1 MGSRSNLLFI
11 KLWNWGHK
19 HHSSST
25 FYKHQDKSKSLVRT
39 VQRYCLFKKLE
50 FLKFWLRFLAGKR
63 WRHLAHFKAR
73 IQFPNQVPS
82 ILKKVLFP
90 QPDLNPG
97 PSNYKAAVLLTELHC
112 QTENCGTIGGLY
124 TQYAILA
131 FIYSKYLRK
140 SVLQLSQSCLCP
152 SLVPNFSPKKD

>member
-1 MGSRSNLLFI
+1 MAPSTIQNHKLQLPTSSNVI
-11 KLWNWGHK
+11 KK
-19 HHSSST
+19 ST
-25 FYKHQDKSKSLVRT
+25 L
-39 VQRYCLFKKLE
+39 CL
-50 FLKFWLRFLAGKR
+50 
-63 WRHLAHFKAR
+63 
-73 IQFPNQVPS
+73 QS
-82 ILKKVLFP
+82 
-90 QPDLNPG
+90 DLNPG

-152 SLVPNFSPKKD
+152 SLVPNFSPNKDLSVLGRTNQSQEGQISPKELKIQKWQVSNLMLHRSNQSEMRQSSLI